1 MDMIGLSLRLRAFI
15 TLRGGP
21 SYVLPPI
28 EQCASGN
35 NKLKSRVGEWTTVP
49 RVGSRFLHCRLSCLC
64 FLFVFETPCARFS
77 MTGGWESVRNCV
89 DYRSGCRRRLRR
101 FGAITSNDVLL
112 HRGLQDDEDDRAL
125 RWKCREC
132 GYISIIQLLQC
143 VAQTC
148 AVLQQ
153 KIDGP

>member
-1 MDMIGLSLRLRAFI
+1 MLTIAQVVEEACVVSVPLPETTCFYIG
-15 TLRGGP
+15 
-21 SYVLPPI
+21 
-28 EQCASGN
+28 
-35 NKLKSRVGEWTTVP
+35 
-49 RVGSRFLHCRLSCLC
+49 
-64 FLFVFETPCARFS
+64 
-77 MTGGWESVRNCV
+77 
-89 DYRSGCRRRLRR
+89 
-101 FGAITSNDVLL
+101 
-112 HRGLQDDEDDRAL
+112 GLQDDEDDRAL

>member
-1 MDMIGLSLRLRAFI
+1 MLTIAQVVED
-15 TLRGGP
+15 
-21 SYVLPPI
+21 
-28 EQCASGN
+28 
-35 NKLKSRVGEWTTVP
+35 
-49 RVGSRFLHCRLSCLC
+49 
-64 FLFVFETPCARFS
+64 PC
-77 MTGGWESVRNCV
+77 V
-89 DYRSGCRRRLRR
+89 R

-125 RWKCREC
+125 RWKCREG

>member
-1 MDMIGLSLRLRAFI
+1 MFVVETKPQLSLRLSKR
-15 TLRGGP
+15 L
-21 SYVLPPI
+21 
-28 EQCASGN
+28 AS
-35 NKLKSRVGEWTTVP
+35 
-49 RVGSRFLHCRLSCLC
+49 
-64 FLFVFETPCARFS
+64 
-77 MTGGWESVRNCV
+77 
-89 DYRSGCRRRLRR
+89 
-101 FGAITSNDVLL
+101 FGAITSKDVVL
-112 HRGLQDDEDDRAL
+112 RRELQDDEDDRAL